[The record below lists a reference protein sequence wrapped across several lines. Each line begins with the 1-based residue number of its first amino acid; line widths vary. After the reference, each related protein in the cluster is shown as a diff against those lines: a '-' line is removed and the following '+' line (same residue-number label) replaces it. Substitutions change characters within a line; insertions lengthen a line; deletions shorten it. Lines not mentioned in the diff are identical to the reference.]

1 MKKLFLLSL
10 LFTIST
16 LSQTSDTTYI
26 NGDSLNS
33 NNIQIFKK
41 WDYHPGDDSTWRQ
54 VKFSSVSWEA
64 ADCRLNLDSI
74 KANNWDGIGWFRKTV
89 RIDSSL
95 MNKTIAMTLN
105 HYGASQLYV
114 NGKLINSFGK
124 VSKNSEGEEIYYSN
138 SEPIIIN
145 FDSSSLYLIAV
156 RYSNHLPI
164 EHPYLYKRFRNTG
177 GFYPTFKSLSEANN
191 YYGVTQANST
201 ATAAFIC
208 AIFLSISVIYFLLF
222 LFYSSQKEYLY
233 YSIFTFSLSYLFSA
247 SALTNILHSSIIYF
261 FVDSTISWVFQLALF
276 ISLLAFLYQIFYQR
290 LLKLY
295 RYLLVLAITVY
306 ILQFF
311 NSLGT
316 IPEYILGTIVV
327 FISIEILRVILLSI
341 KHKKNNA
348 WVIGT
353 GLCVFASGILIIF
366 ILNIL
371 FGKVN
376 LNGLYGLVFLFSVP
390 LSMSIYLARSSSQT
404 NKNLE
409 IQLTNVQ
416 KLSAEAIEHEK
427 RTSKLELES
436 QLIKLENERKS
447 KELEEARQLQ
457 LSMLPKTIPQLPHLD
472 IASLHENSNGSR
484 RRLL

>member
-1 MKKLFLLSL
+1 M
-10 LFTIST
+10 
-16 LSQTSDTTYI
+16 
-26 NGDSLNS
+26 
-33 NNIQIFKK
+33 
-41 WDYHPGDDSTWRQ
+41 
-54 VKFSSVSWEA
+54 
-64 ADCRLNLDSI
+64 
-74 KANNWDGIGWFRKTV
+74 
-89 RIDSSL
+89 
-95 MNKTIAMTLN
+95 
-105 HYGASQLYV
+105 
-114 NGKLINSFGK
+114 
-124 VSKNSEGEEIYYSN
+124 
-138 SEPIIIN
+138 
-145 FDSSSLYLIAV
+145 
-156 RYSNHLPI
+156 
-164 EHPYLYKRFRNTG
+164 
-177 GFYPTFKSLSEANN
+177 
-191 YYGVTQANST
+191 
-201 ATAAFIC
+201 
-208 AIFLSISVIYFLLF
+208 
-222 LFYSSQKEYLY
+222 
-233 YSIFTFSLSYLFSA
+233 SYLFSA

-472 IASLHENSNGSR
+472 IAVYMKTATEVGGDYYDFNIDLDGTLTVAIGDATGHGMKAGTIVSMAKALFVSNSSKLDMKTYFSQSSDALKEIELGRLMMAFLMIKIKNNSLEICNAGMPPLFIYRKNTNEVEEIMLEGMPLGAMKNFPYEIKETEISAGDTLLLLSDGFPELKNETGEQYNYSRVRKSFESAAEKQPEEIISYLKEEGSR
-484 RRLL
+484 WVNDKDPDDDVTFVVIKIK